1 MATFDLRA
9 AAAVAGQ
16 GGDFPQ
22 AVGTGFG
29 VPNCIMGLAR
39 DVLSLLPTSVLGGM
53 ASEIGL
59 GADAADS
66 VIKSFN
72 NWLRDTFGII
82 QWDTENGGFIF
93 ISAASKNGYDRNG
106 LGALSNAL
114 GLVNAATAFAGRLYQ
129 NYQAA
134 EDQINGIRTCIKT
147 YTDYLKYKNGNSVNE
162 LANFTDEQYANYINN
177 LYSVEIAQMQEAQNF
192 IVSAN
197 AQLDNINDILA
208 ARALDPSLEPV
219 FNCEAIQFL
228 SGTTLALQ
236 CAPQEQQQKE
246 IFRLVYGPPKS
257 TYGQF
262 VLSNDGIY
270 FDSQSSGILPAL
282 TFINEKKA
290 RLQSSKK
297 WMLDYAP
304 NLGGRGDSFSTEDL
318 KSYVNTVLDPV
329 KVNDSQLLKSYYDN
343 DLFLQHLIGT
353 KNKRIYD
360 ISGQI
365 SDLETNSAPQSIIY
379 NLKQSLISENAYHL
393 ESINKRKK
401 QIELAVTLPS
411 IYTGEIIFDPG
422 QIPINDFSYLAG
434 LNISFDIQKQKALMF
449 SQVDISGVVSPLQTS
464 AATTTPRIYTKQS
477 SVEHLILP
485 SIGDGAIIYDGYS
498 ISSVD
503 SVILQSEN
511 SITTDSMISMYNF
524 LETTLDQP
532 SSISYNL
539 KNYIAVS
546 SENYAQLVCDDQDLV
561 FKSGL
566 GIPFLKGITVNS
578 SSSPTNPSSLGSYI
592 KLPNIP
598 QFNDLL
604 YNKNGAT
611 LDFWTYAPNLSS
623 IASGY
628 DAGNVSS
635 LYRLILA
642 NENTGVIGSG
652 TSAIEAS
659 RNDFG
664 DKYVRGFIL
673 GFTRDRRLC
682 SELPPSNN
690 TSDNPVSGSVF
701 FLAPTQS
708 LSSSSVGLIN
718 RNLYDSDSC
727 TTTNRYHSMVVK
739 LNNINDS
746 KALSSCGKEF
756 CHISVSLNPVE
767 DKISIYFDGKEF
779 ATSSLSYVFGVEPY
793 TMPNIPTFKKPNSF
807 EYNSSSVG
815 VLAPSNLKSG
825 PKLDRYFT
833 PWIVGGGYTDG
844 MSLKGN
850 FMGGQ
855 YGGIISGL
863 RGYIGS
869 LKFYSKA
876 LNENEILNNYKSQ
889 KDFFKN
895 IDVWYP
901 SFSK

>member
-1 MATFDLRA
+1 MATFDFRA
-9 AAAVAGQ
+9 AAKVAGQ

-29 VPNCIMGLAR
+29 VPNCIIGLGR
-39 DVLSLLPTSVLGGM
+39 DILNILPTSVLGGM
-53 ASEIGL
+53 AEELGL
-59 GADAADS
+59 GADLADS
-66 VIKSFN
+66 VMQSINEF
-72 NWLRDTFGII
+72 LRNKLGII
-82 QWDTENGGFIF
+82 QWDLENGGFIF
-93 ISAASKNGYDRNG
+93 ISASSKNGYDR
-106 LGALSNAL
+106 LGPLSNVL
-114 GLVNAATAFAGRLYQ
+114 GLLNAATALGGRLYQ

-134 EDQINGIRTCIKT
+134 ENQINGIRTCIGD
-147 YTDYLKYKNGNSVNE
+147 YRNYLKYRDGNSANE
-162 LANFTDEQYANYINN
+162 LAGLTDEEYNDYINN

-197 AQLDNINDILA
+197 AQIDVIDDIISS
-208 ARALDPSLEPV
+208 RALDPSLEPV
-219 FNCEAIQFL
+219 FNCEALQFL
-228 SGTTLALQ
+228 SGTTLSVQ
-236 CAPQEQQQKE
+236 CAPQVQEQKE

-282 TFINEKKA
+282 IFINQKKA
-290 RLQSSKK
+290 ELQSNRK
-297 WMLDYAP
+297 WKFDYAP

-318 KSYVNTVLDPV
+318 KSYVNTVLDPN
-329 KVNDSQLLKSYYDN
+329 KVNDSSLLKSYYDN
-343 DLFLQHLIGT
+343 DLLLQHLIGV

-365 SDLETNSAPQSIIY
+365 SDLELNNASQSIIY

-393 ESINKRKK
+393 EAVNKRKK

-411 IYTGEIIFDPG
+411 IYRGEIIFEPG
-422 QIPINDFSYLAG
+422 EIPVNDFSYLAG

-464 AATTTPRIYTKQS
+464 AATTVPQIYTKQS

-503 SVILQSEN
+503 SVILQAEN
-511 SITTDSMISMYNF
+511 SIVTDSMISMYNF

-532 SSISYNL
+532 SSTNYNL

-546 SENYAQLVCDDQDLV
+546 SENYAQLVSDDQD
-561 FKSGL
+561 FIFRSGL
-566 GIPFLKGITVNS
+566 GIPYLKGITINS
-578 SSSPTNPSSLGSYI
+578 SAVPTNPSALGSYV

-598 QFNDLL
+598 QYNDLL
-604 YNKNGAT
+604 YSKTGAT
-611 LDFWTYAPNLSS
+611 IDFWTYMPNLSS
-623 IASGY
+623 VSLGY
-628 DAGNVSS
+628 DSGNVSS
-635 LYRLILA
+635 LYRLVLA

-652 TSAIEAS
+652 TSGTEAS

-664 DKYVRGFIL
+664 DKVVRGFMM

-682 SELPPSNN
+682 SELPASNN
-690 TSDNPVSGSVF
+690 TNDNPVSASVF

-708 LSSSSVGLIN
+708 LTASSVGLIN
-718 RNLYDSDSC
+718 RNFYDNDNC
-727 TTTNRYHSMVVK
+727 TDANKYHSMVVK
-739 LNNINDS
+739 LNNLNEGR
-746 KALSSCGKEF
+746 ALSACGKEF
-756 CHISVSLNPVE
+756 CNISVTFDPIQDS
-767 DKISIYFDGKEF
+767 ISIYFDGEKF
-779 ATSSLSYVFGVEPY
+779 ATSSLSYVFGIPAY
-793 TMPNIPTFKKPNSF
+793 SMPNIPTFKKANSF

-815 VLAPSNLKSG
+815 SLAPASLKAG

-844 MSLKGN
+844 MSLRGN
-850 FMGGQ
+850 FMGGE

-869 LKFYSKA
+869 LKFYSKP
-876 LNENEILNNYKSQ
+876 LNSNEILNNYKSQ

-901 SFSK
+901 SFNK

>member
-39 DVLSLLPTSVLGGM
+39 DVLSLIPTSTLGGL
-53 ASEIGL
+53 ANEIGL
-59 GADAADS
+59 GADLADS
-66 VIKSFN
+66 VMQSINEF
-72 NWLRDTFGII
+72 LRNKLGII
-82 QWDTENGGFIF
+82 QWDLENGGFIF
-93 ISAASKNGYDRNG
+93 ISASSKNGYDRAGG
-106 LGALSNAL
+106 LGNAL

-147 YTDYLKYKNGNSVNE
+147 YTDYLKYRDGNSANE
-162 LANFTDEQYANYINN
+162 LANLTDQQYEDYINN
-177 LYSVEIAQMQEAQNF
+177 LYAVEIAQMQEAQNF
-192 IVSAN
+192 IASAN
-197 AQLDNINDILA
+197 AQLEVIDDILA

-262 VLSNDGIY
+262 VLSIDGIY

-282 TFINEKKA
+282 TFINEKRA
-290 RLQSSKK
+290 ALRSSRK

-318 KSYVNTVLDPV
+318 KSYVNTVLDPT
-329 KVNDSQLLKSYYDN
+329 KVSDSQILQSYYDN
-343 DLFLQHLIGT
+343 DLFLQQLIGA

-365 SDLETNSAPQSIIY
+365 ADLELNSAPESIIY

-411 IYTGEIIFDPG
+411 IYNGEIIFDQG

-464 AATTTPRIYTKQS
+464 AATTIPRVYTKQS

-503 SVILQSEN
+503 SVVLQAEN
-511 SITTDSMISMYNF
+511 SLTTDSLISMYNF

-532 SSISYNL
+532 SSTSFSL
-539 KNYIAVS
+539 KNYFAVS

-578 SSSPTNPSSLGSYI
+578 SSSPTSPSALGSYVKI
-592 KLPNIP
+592 ANIP

-611 LDFWTYAPNLSS
+611 IDFWTYVPNLSS
-623 IASGY
+623 IASRY

-635 LYRLILA
+635 LYRLVLA
-642 NENTGVIGSG
+642 NENTGVIGAG
-652 TSAIEAS
+652 TSATEAS

-664 DKYVRGFIL
+664 DKYVRGFMM

-682 SELPPSNN
+682 SELPASNN
-690 TSDNPVSGSVF
+690 TNDNPVSSSVF

-708 LSSSSVGLIN
+708 LSSSSVGFIN
-718 RNLYDSDSC
+718 RNLYDNESC
-727 TTTNRYHSMVVK
+727 TTTNRYHSMVVR
-739 LNNINDS
+739 LNNINNGN
-746 KALSSCGKEF
+746 ALSSCGQEF
-756 CHISVSLNPVE
+756 CHISVSLNPIE
-767 DKISIYFDGKEF
+767 DKISIYFDGEPM
-779 ATSSLSYVFGVEPY
+779 ATSSLSYVFGIPPY
-793 TMPNIPTFKKPNSF
+793 TMPNIPTFKKANSF

-815 VLAPSNLKSG
+815 ALAPDNLKGG

-844 MSLKGN
+844 MALKGN

-869 LKFYSKA
+869 LKLYSKA
-876 LNENEILNNYKSQ
+876 LNSNQILDNYKSQ